1 MHHATLP
8 ANVSERVSRGWP
20 VIVRR
25 AEPGDYEALHR
36 VFGGPRAMAGTLQM
50 PLPSAQMWRERLSE
64 PPDGL
69 FSLVAC
75 VEEEVVG
82 SLGLEISPTRR
93 RMRHVATIGMAVRD
107 DWQGRGVGT
116 ALMEAALDLA
126 DNWLGLSRVELTVYT
141 DNAAAIA
148 LYEKFGFEMEGTHR
162 RYAFRDGAYVDAY
175 SMARILNR

>member
-1 MHHATLP
+1 
-8 ANVSERVSRGWP
+8 

-25 AEPGDYEALHR
+25 TEPDDYEALHR
-36 VFGGPRAMAGTLQM
+36 VFSGPRAMAGTLQM
-50 PLPSAQMWRERLSE
+50 PLPSAQMWREHLSE
-64 PPDGL
+64 PPEGL

-75 VEEEVVG
+75 VEDEVVG
-82 SLGLEISPTRR
+82 SLGLETLPTRW

-126 DNWLGLSRVELTVYT
+126 DNWLGLTRVELTVYT

-148 LYEKFGFEMEGTHR
+148 LYEKFGFEIEGTHR
-162 RYAFRDGAYVDAY
+162 RYAFRDGEYISAY
-175 SMARILNR
+175 SMARVRG